1 MTAAAGAALLHIHSL
16 IGKATVSTV
25 LLTGAAGFIGRRVAA
40 ALLAEGRDVLAFDR
54 VGRTVEGCETF
65 LGDVRDATAVTEAM
79 AHADAWIHLAGVL
92 GTAEAVA
99 NPLPAAETNVLGGL
113 NVLNAAAQ
121 YGLPG
126 VNIAVGNH
134 FENNTYSITKSSVER
149 FCDMYRHHRDLPV
162 TCVRAL
168 NAYGPGQSVAA
179 PYGSSKVRKIMPSFV
194 MRALSGDPIQIYG
207 DGQQIMDMVYVRDV
221 ADVMVRALRHTEASG
236 GYDGVI
242 EAGTGRHTT
251 VLDIAKAV
259 IAEVGAGHIEHLPM
273 RAGETPG
280 AVVVADTTT
289 LGVVGVDPASLVRL
303 EDGLM
308 PTVKYFRDYAAAR
321 A

>member
-1 MTAAAGAALLHIHSL
+1 M
-16 IGKATVSTV
+16 STV
-25 LLTGAAGFIGRRVAA
+25 LLTGAAGFIGRHVTTR
-40 ALLAEGRDVLAFDR
+40 LLAEGRHVLAFDR
-54 VGRTVEGCETF
+54 VGRVAAVDGCETF
-65 LGDVRDATAVTEAM
+65 LGDVRDATSVTEAM
-79 AHADAWIHLAGVL
+79 AHADSWIHLAGVL

-113 NVLNAAAQ
+113 NVLTAAAQ

-149 FCDMYRHHRDLPV
+149 FCDMYRRHRGLPV

-179 PYGSSKVRKIMPSFV
+179 PYGTSKVRKIMPSFV

-207 DGQQIMDMVYVRDV
+207 DGQQIMDMVYVDDV
-221 ADVMVRALRHTEASG
+221 ADILVRALLHTEASG

-242 EAGTGRHTT
+242 EAGTGRRTT
-251 VLDIAKAV
+251 VDDIAKAV

-280 AVVVADTTT
+280 AVVVADTSTLDV
-289 LGVVGVDPASLVRL
+289 LGVEPGALVRL
-303 EDGLM
+303 EDGLV
-308 PTVKYFRDYAAAR
+308 PTVKYFHDYAAAR

>member
-1 MTAAAGAALLHIHSL
+1 M
-16 IGKATVSTV
+16 STV
-25 LLTGAAGFIGRRVAA
+25 LLTGAAGFIGRHVAA
-40 ALLAEGRDVLAFDR
+40 RLRADGRDVLALDR
-54 VGRTVEGCETF
+54 VGRTIAGCETV

-99 NPLPAAETNVLGGL
+99 NPRPAAETNILGGL
-113 NVLNAAAQ
+113 NVLEAAAQ

-134 FENNTYSITKSSVER
+134 FEHNTYSITKSSVER
-149 FCDMYRHHRDLPV
+149 FCDMYRRHRGLPV

-179 PYGSSKVRKIMPSFV
+179 PYGPSKVRKIMPSFA

-207 DGQQIMDMVYVRDV
+207 DGQQIMDMVYVEDV
-221 ADVMVRALRHTEASG
+221 ADIMVRALRHTEASG

-242 EAGTGRHTT
+242 DAGTGRRTT
-251 VLDIAKAV
+251 VEDIAKAV
-259 IAEVGAGHIEHLPM
+259 VAEVGSGHIEYLPM

-280 AVVVADTTT
+280 AIVVADTAT
-289 LGVVGVDPASLVRL
+289 LDVLGVDPATLMRL
-303 EDGLM
+303 EDGLK
-308 PTVKYFRDYAAAR
+308 PTVRYFHDYAATR
-321 A
+321 T